1 MRYFL
6 LLLFL
11 VTSAIYGQQVIKDLT
26 VNDLKVVSTTKGSKP
41 CPLMTQTQI
50 NAIVSPLN
58 GQCAYNTTTN
68 KLNVYNGSLW
78 KAAGGGVDS
87 WATASVY
94 AVNDL
99 VIESNKIYK
108 CLIAHTSG
116 TFATDLAAS
125 RWVEV
130 SAGVSDHTLLTNIGT
145 NSHAQID
152 TALTRLANT
161 SGTNTGDQDLS
172 TLVTLSTGQT
182 ISGLKQFSNS
192 VGIGGAANANAVLD
206 VQSTTKAFLPPRMTT
221 TQKNAISSPVA
232 GMMVF
237 DITASAPAV
246 YNGTSW
252 DTYVAN
258 NGTPH
263 SWTDFGVFTADTT
276 VFGMGT
282 LTGTGSFP
290 CKYKRLTNEVEVRCD
305 FTGGTNSGAIGAFLL
320 PASLTIDSAQII
332 RSNTTSNP
340 GVVVGRWSTN
350 GGNTLGNI
358 VTATGTSTNRV
369 YMGGTFNNAAML
381 TPQVVSSFVASGAIW
396 SVYFKVPVSGW

>member
-58 GQCAYNTTTN
+58 GQCVYNTTTN

-108 CLIAHTSG
+108 CLTAHTSG

-125 RWVEV
+125 RWIEV
-130 SAGVSDHTLLTNIGT
+130 SAGVTSHLNLTDIGV

-221 TQKNAISSPVA
+221 TQMNAIASPVE
-232 GMMVF
+232 GMTIYNTDF
-237 DITASAPAV
+237 DATAS
-246 YNGTSW
+246 YNGTNW
-252 DTYVAN
+252 VY
-258 NGTPH
+258 G
-263 SWTDFGVFTADTT
+263 FGFLNLDNVFSATSSTS
-276 VFGMGT
+276 
-282 LTGTGSFP
+282 TGTVTLES
-290 CKYKRLTNEVEVRCD
+290 VD
-305 FTGGTNSGAIGAFLL
+305 FIDGNCTAANPSTCTFKSGLFTQT
-320 PASLTIDSAQII
+320 PNCSLTSL
-332 RSNTTSNP
+332 
-340 GVVVGRWSTN
+340 N
-350 GGNTLGNI
+350 GGNTIAYIDSVSNTSISVYTYNTSAATLLAGPYTLACRKVGSDYLSASSNAYA
-358 VTATGTSTNRV
+358 TTNADTDWQAYTPASFQGFGSATGV
-369 YMGGTFNNAAML
+369 EF
-381 TPQVVSSFVASGAIW
+381 FW
-396 SVYFKVPVSGW
+396 